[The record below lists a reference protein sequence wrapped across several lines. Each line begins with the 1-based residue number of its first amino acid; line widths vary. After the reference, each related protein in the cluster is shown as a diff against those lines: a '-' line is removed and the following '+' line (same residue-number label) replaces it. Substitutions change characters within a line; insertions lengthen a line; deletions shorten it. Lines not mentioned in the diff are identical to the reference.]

1 MKQVLSV
8 KEKTAFRTMGSM
20 KSTYRRGFSRGL
32 ALGLI
37 LLAVFIVLTGNFL
50 YGEGSDD
57 ALFIDEKGTVK
68 VQKLEVKG
76 DTNLGDALTINGATT
91 LKDNLTVNGNV
102 GIGTNDPKAKL
113 VVKGATKLADTLT
126 VDGAT
131 TLKNNLIVSGN
142 VGIGTNKPNARLDV
156 NGTVSAAK
164 VYSRNVT
171 EEKTDEKEVSTSSK
185 NWVDMPGMK
194 VTVTTGERPLFILFV
209 VSEAWVSK
217 DKYAYYQLMLD
228 GNSIGHTRHH
238 WVSRHSSV
246 VILRMPKVKEG
257 QHIIKAQWKVGA
269 GTARSFSTRTLTV
282 IEL

>member
-1 MKQVLSV
+1 MKRVLSV
-8 KEKTAFRTMGSM
+8 KEKTAFRTMGSR

-37 LLAVFIVLTGNFL
+37 LLAVFIVLTGRLL

-131 TLKNNLIVSGN
+131 TLKNNLIVRGN

-185 NWVDMPGMK
+185 NWVDMLEMK

-209 VSEAWVSK
+209 VSEAWASN
-217 DKYAYYQLMLD
+217 YAYYQLMLD
-228 GNSIGHTRHH
+228 GKSIGHTRHH
-238 WVSRHSSV
+238 SVSRHSSV
-246 VILRMPKVKEG
+246 VILRMPKVTKG
-257 QHIIKAQWKVGA
+257 QHTIKARWKVGA
-269 GTARSFSTRTLTV
+269 GTAKSFSTRTLTV